1 MNREQIKHSPVSQEI
16 WRPQRTQV
24 GGLYF
29 DPRQIRPVG
38 DHILVE
44 LEEATDQTSLI
55 VPDVGR
61 NKDIGSRR
69 GTVLAV
75 GPGKWVEKRDYQ
87 ESWMLNP
94 LRFKPTSLKV
104 GDRVIIGHYSDW
116 ESWFCDFEERAKN
129 IVICQEGDVRVSLD

>member
-1 MNREQIKHSPVSQEI
+1 
-16 WRPQRTQV
+16 
-24 GGLYF
+24 
-29 DPRQIRPVG
+29 
-38 DHILVE
+38 